1 MKKFK
6 GIIFDFNGTL
16 FFDTEQHEQ
25 AWREYVRD
33 LCGRDITQDEFRYSI
48 HGRTNADI
56 LRYFLHNGL
65 TEREIERHSEAKEE
79 VYRRLCMKQSD
90 KLHLADGAYELL
102 DKLKAAGVRMA
113 VATSSGRSNT
123 QFYIKRFDL
132 WRWFNQNT
140 FIYND
145 GSIAGKPEP
154 DIYLTAAE
162 MIGLEPSECVIFE
175 DMPSGIEAAVAAG
188 AGRIIAVA
196 SSLSHEFLASVGG
209 VDEVISDFTDEK
221 FIDRLMES
229 VSK

>member
-1 MKKFK
+1 MKRFK

-25 AWREYVRD
+25 AWREYVKE
-33 LCGRDITQDEFRYSI
+33 LCGREITEDEFRYCI

-56 LRYFLHNGL
+56 LKYFLHNGL

-90 KLHLADGAYELL
+90 KLSLAEGAYELL
-102 DKLKAAGVRMA
+102 DMLKEAGVRMA

-140 FIYND
+140 FIYSD
-145 GSIAGKPEP
+145 GSLPGKPEP
-154 DIYLTAAE
+154 DIYLQAAE
-162 MIGLEPSECVIFE
+162 AIGLEPSECVIFE
-175 DMPSGIEAAVAAG
+175 DMPSGIESAVAAG
-188 AGRIIAVA
+188 AGKIIAVA
-196 SSLSHEFLASVGG
+196 SSLSHEFLASIGG
-209 VDEVISDFTDEK
+209 VDEVISDFTDVNFRK
-221 FIDRLMES
+221 NLLQA
-229 VSK
+229 VSD

>member
-1 MKKFK
+1 MRKFK

-25 AWREYVRD
+25 AWREYVKQ
-33 LCGRDITQDEFRYSI
+33 LCGRDITDDEFRYCI
-48 HGRTNADI
+48 HGRTNANI
-56 LRYFLHNGL
+56 LKFFLHNGL
-65 TEREIERHSEAKEE
+65 TDREIERHSEAKEE
-79 VYRRLCMKQSD
+79 VYRRLCMKQSG
-90 KLHLADGAYELL
+90 KLHLADGAYEML
-102 DKLKAAGVRMA
+102 DKLKAAGVHMA

-145 GSIAGKPEP
+145 GSIPGKPEP
-154 DIYLTAAE
+154 DIYIAAAE
-162 MIGLEPSECVIFE
+162 AISLEPSDCVVFE
-175 DMPSGIEAAVAAG
+175 DMPSGIESAVAAG
-188 AGRIIAVA
+188 AGSVIAVA

-221 FIDRLMES
+221 FVDRLIAM
-229 VSK
+229 VSD

>member
-1 MKKFK
+1 
-6 GIIFDFNGTL
+6 
-16 FFDTEQHEQ
+16 
-25 AWREYVRD
+25 
-33 LCGRDITQDEFRYSI
+33 
-48 HGRTNADI
+48 
-56 LRYFLHNGL
+56 
-65 TEREIERHSEAKEE
+65 
-79 VYRRLCMKQSD
+79 MKQSD

>member
-25 AWREYVRD
+25 AWREYVKQ
-33 LCGRDITQDEFRYSI
+33 LSGRDITDDEFRYCI

-65 TEREIERHSEAKEE
+65 TEKEIERHSEAKEE
-79 VYRRLCMKQSD
+79 VYRRLCMKMGD
-90 KLHLADGAYELL
+90 KLHLADGACEML
-102 DKLKAAGVRMA
+102 DRLKASGVHMA

-145 GSIAGKPEP
+145 GSVPGKPAP
-154 DIYLTAAE
+154 DIYITAAE
-162 MIGLEPSECVIFE
+162 AIGLETSECVIFE
-175 DMPSGIEAAVAAG
+175 DMPSGIESAVSAG
-188 AGRIIAVA
+188 AGRVIAVA
-196 SSLSHEFLASVGG
+196 SSLSHEFLASVSG
-209 VDEVISDFTDEK
+209 VDEVIPDFSNAE
-221 FIDRLMES
+221 FVDRLIET
-229 VSK
+229 VSE

>member
-1 MKKFK
+1 MNSFK

-25 AWREYVRD
+25 AWREYVKA
-33 LCGRDITQDEFRYSI
+33 LCGKEVTEDEFRYCI

-56 LRYFLHNGL
+56 LKYFLHSGL
-65 TEREIERHSEAKEE
+65 TESHSEAKEE
-79 VYRRLCMKQSD
+79 VYRRLCMKMSD
-90 KLHLADGAYELL
+90 RLHLADGAYELL
-102 DKLKAAGVRMA
+102 DMLKAAGVRLA

-145 GSIAGKPEP
+145 GSVPGKPEP

-162 MIGLEPSECVIFE
+162 AIGLEPSECVIFE
-175 DMPSGIEAAVAAG
+175 DMPIGIEAAVAAG
-188 AGRIIAVA
+188 AGRIIGVA
-196 SSLSHEFLASVGG
+196 SSLSQEFLASVGG
-209 VDEVISDFTDEK
+209 VDEVISDFCDND
-221 FIDRLMES
+221 FRQRLLEMTRR
-229 VSK
+229 